1 MRSRVRFVLAAIVSI
16 SLGLTFLQAVNAF
29 SFHLFLIVAFLI
41 LLVLAEL
48 SAPTVIG
55 VKWGHP
61 LHLLLVLGLLVSL
74 SVLGQR
80 VLETLPDGI
89 LPV

>member
-1 MRSRVRFVLAAIVSI
+1 MRKRVRFVLAVIVSI

-29 SFHLFLIVAFLI
+29 SFPLFLIVAFLI
-41 LLVLAEL
+41 LLVFAEL
-48 SAPTVIG
+48 TAPTVIG
-55 VKWGHP
+55 VKWGHS

-74 SVLGQR
+74 GVLGQR
-80 VLETLPDGI
+80 VLETLSDGI